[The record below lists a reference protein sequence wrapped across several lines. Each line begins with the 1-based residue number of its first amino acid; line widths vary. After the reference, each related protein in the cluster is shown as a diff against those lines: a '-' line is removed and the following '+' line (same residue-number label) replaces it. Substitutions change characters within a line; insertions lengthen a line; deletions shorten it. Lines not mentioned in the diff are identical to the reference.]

1 MISVLDERILIYEKK
16 LINHQNKKEW
26 RKENDKFELYRG
38 RLYRDLSKKREDHQ
52 VKS

>member
-38 RLYRDLSKKREDHQ
+38 RLYRDLNKKREDHQ